1 MEANNMGVLWVDN
14 DVFNYLCKAG
24 CLEAVLSNAPYT
36 LRTTELVRNEAAAG
50 GIALQSAITAMD
62 RGEISVHP
70 LGKPPLHQALQRIGE
85 LSPTDLSL
93 LLCAQHLGG
102 QVLTNDKRLRN
113 QCVAEGVGC
122 KLFLEFLDECD
133 QNGWLDAQTIEK
145 LRVLC
150 GAV

>member
-36 LRTTELVRNEAAAG
+36 LRTTELVRNQALAG
-50 GIALQSAITAMD
+50 GAELRSVIEAIE
-62 RGEISVHP
+62 RGTIMVHL
-70 LGKPPLHQALQRIGE
+70 LGTPPLEFAPPKIGRLE
-85 LSPTDLSL
+85 PADVSL
-93 LLCAQHLGG
+93 LLCAQRLGG
-102 QVLTNDKRLRN
+102 QVLTRDKDLIKR
-113 QCVAEGVGC
+113 CAKDGVGC
-122 KLFLEFLDECD
+122 KPFLEFLDECD

-150 GAV
+150 GEV